1 VERSARVNARSC
13 VARYL
18 PKSTLSE
25 WQIMGFPYLHT
36 FWAYAC
42 MHACMRKPIQQQGR
56 DVNTRKRRI
65 LGRPRIPPSSFQ
77 GSMDGVLRGPGKE
90 SERCG
95 KRRRKRGE
103 KTSDRVGEG
112 CPWRRRIGATR
123 GLVVPTRKLK
133 LN

>member
-1 VERSARVNARSC
+1 VCGAISAQVYVKRVANHGISVPA
-13 VARYL
+13 YL
-18 PKSTLSE
+18 L
-25 WQIMGFPYLHT
+25 GL
-36 FWAYAC
+36 C

-90 SERCG
+90 SERVWQAPQEKG
-95 KRRRKRGE
+95 RKKQAIEWEKAAHGVGGSALLVGSLSRRGN
-103 KTSDRVGEG
+103 
-112 CPWRRRIGATR
+112 
-123 GLVVPTRKLK
+123 